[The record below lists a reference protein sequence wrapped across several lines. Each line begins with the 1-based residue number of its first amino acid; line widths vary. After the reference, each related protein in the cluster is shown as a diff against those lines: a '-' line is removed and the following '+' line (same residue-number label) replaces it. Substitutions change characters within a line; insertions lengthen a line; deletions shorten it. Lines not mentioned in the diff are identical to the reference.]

1 MRMNFRLALQRL
13 MILSFSILIAC
24 ASEEVI
30 LESKSSGVPV
40 RVDLTGLWSA
50 RPDPNVARVPD
61 TQGLQGTI
69 VINDRMNR
77 SRRQRNQSGSS
88 VQMFLEFGGSLK
100 LIQTNYSLFI
110 SYDRSIVEEY
120 TFGENRVVSIGPIEA
135 RRVSGWQGDKF
146 VVETLDDSGTI
157 LFEAWYLA
165 SDGATLVRD
174 IRIAKG
180 DTETYRYKQFFDLQ

>member
-1 MRMNFRLALQRL
+1 MRVNFRLALQRL
-13 MILSFSILIAC
+13 MILSFSILMAC

-40 RVDLTGLWSA
+40 RVDLTGLWNA
-50 RPDPNVARVPD
+50 RADSNVALVPD
-61 TQGLQGTI
+61 TEGLQGAI
-69 VINDRMNR
+69 VINERMNR

-100 LIQTNYSLFI
+100 LTQTNYSLFI

>member
-1 MRMNFRLALQRL
+1 MRVNFRLALQRL
-13 MILSFSILIAC
+13 MILSFSILMAC

-61 TQGLQGTI
+61 TQGLQDTI

>member
-1 MRMNFRLALQRL
+1 MPVNFRRVLQGL
-13 MILSFSILIAC
+13 MILSFSILAAC

-30 LESKSSGVPV
+30 LESKSSDVPV
-40 RVDLTGLWSA
+40 RVDLTGLWNA
-50 RPDPNVARVPD
+50 RADPNVARVPD
-61 TQGLQGTI
+61 TEGLQGAI
-69 VINDRMNR
+69 VINERMNR

-100 LIQTNYSLFI
+100 LTQTNYSLFI

-165 SDGATLVRD
+165 SDGAILVRD

>member
-1 MRMNFRLALQRL
+1 
-13 MILSFSILIAC
+13 MILSFSILAAC

-40 RVDLTGLWSA
+40 RVDLTGLWNA
-50 RPDPNVARVPD
+50 RADPNVALVPD
-61 TQGLQGTI
+61 TEGLQGAI
-69 VINDRMNR
+69 VINERMNR

-100 LIQTNYSLFI
+100 LTQTNYSLFI

>member
-1 MRMNFRLALQRL
+1 MRVNFRLALQRL
-13 MILSFSILIAC
+13 MILSFSILMAC

-50 RPDPNVARVPD
+50 RPDPSVARVPD
-61 TQGLQGTI
+61 TQGLQDTI

-157 LFEAWYLA
+157 LFETWYLA

>member
-61 TQGLQGTI
+61 TQGLQDTI

-77 SRRQRNQSGSS
+77 SRRQRNQSGPS

-157 LFEAWYLA
+157 LFETWYLA

>member
-1 MRMNFRLALQRL
+1 MRVNFRQVLQGL
-13 MILSFSILIAC
+13 MVLSFSIRVAC
-24 ASEEVI
+24 ASKEVI
-30 LESKSSGVPV
+30 LESKSIEAPAK
-40 RVDLTGLWSA
+40 VDLTGLWNA
-50 RPDPNVARVPD
+50 RADPNVARLPG
-61 TQGLQGTI
+61 TEGLQDAI
-69 VINDRMNR
+69 VTKKRTNR
-77 SRRQRNQSGSS
+77 SRRQRSQSGSS
-88 VQMFLEFGGSLK
+88 VQVFLEFGKSLK
-100 LIQTNYSLFI
+100 LTQTNYSLFI

>member
-1 MRMNFRLALQRL
+1 MRVNFRLALQRL
-13 MILSFSILIAC
+13 MILSFSILMAC

-40 RVDLTGLWSA
+40 RVDLTGLWHA
-50 RPDPNVARVPD
+50 RADSNIARVPETAD
-61 TQGLQGTI
+61 LQGAI
-69 VINDRMNR
+69 VINERMNR

-88 VQMFLEFGGSLK
+88 VQMFLEFGRSLK
-100 LIQTNYSLFI
+100 LTQTDYSLFI

-120 TFGENRVVSIGPIEA
+120 TFGENRVISIGPIEA

-165 SDGATLVRD
+165 SDGMTLVRD

>member
-61 TQGLQGTI
+61 TQGLQDTI

>member
-1 MRMNFRLALQRL
+1 
-13 MILSFSILIAC
+13 
-24 ASEEVI
+24 
-30 LESKSSGVPV
+30 
-40 RVDLTGLWSA
+40 
-50 RPDPNVARVPD
+50 
-61 TQGLQGTI
+61 
-69 VINDRMNR
+69 
-77 SRRQRNQSGSS
+77 
-88 VQMFLEFGGSLK
+88 
-100 LIQTNYSLFI
+100 
-110 SYDRSIVEEY
+110 
-120 TFGENRVVSIGPIEA
+120 VVSIGPIEA